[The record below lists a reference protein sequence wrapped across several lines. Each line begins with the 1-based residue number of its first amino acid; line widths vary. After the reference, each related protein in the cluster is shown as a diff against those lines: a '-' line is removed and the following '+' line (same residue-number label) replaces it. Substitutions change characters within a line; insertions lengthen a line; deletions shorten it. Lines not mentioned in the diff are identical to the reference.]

1 MLVQII
7 QFLLSLSLIVIIHE
21 FGHFMFAKLFGCR
34 VEKFYLFF
42 DWKFSLLKTK
52 PREGK
57 TTYGIG
63 WIPLGGYVKIAGM
76 VDESM
81 DKEQLK
87 EAPKPY
93 EYRSK
98 KAWQRLLII
107 VGGVIMNF
115 VLAAVIYIC
124 MAWVYGE
131 SYIKTSDVH
140 SGFEFSGSALAIG
153 FENGDKVISVDGKS
167 VENSARLSEEILL
180 SSSRNVLI
188 ERDGKELTVTVTDE
202 HIKGLLEEG
211 IFISPRVPFIIDQV
225 SSAANSEVL
234 MQGDSLTSVFGE
246 ELYFADD
253 FRAAFASH
261 PSDSVTIGFVRD
273 GVAMTADVYVD
284 DNGKLGV
291 HTLPLNIYPV
301 TEKHYSFWQAI
312 PVGLGQGVDKVASYF
327 DQLGLIFSPETE
339 AYKSVGGFITMGK
352 IFPSGWDWRAFWS
365 ITALLSIMIGA
376 LNIMPIPAL
385 DGGHL
390 LFILYEMITGRTP
403 SDKFM
408 EVAQIIGF
416 VLIIGLVILANGND
430 IIKLF

>member
-7 QFLLSLSLIVIIHE
+7 QFLLSLSLIVVIHE

-115 VLAAVIYIC
+115 VLAAAIYVG
-124 MAWVYGE
+124 MAWAYGDH
-131 SYIKTSDVH
+131 YVKTSDVH
-140 SGFEFSGSALAIG
+140 SGFEFTETARTIG
-153 FENGDKVISVDGKS
+153 FENGDKVISIDGVA
-167 VENSARLSEEILL
+167 VENSAKLSQEILL
-180 SSSRNVLI
+180 SSKRNVLV
-188 ERDGKELTVTVTDE
+188 ERDGKEVVVTIADSQV
-202 HIKGLLEEG
+202 KGLLSEG
-211 IFISPRVPFIIDQV
+211 VFVSPRVPFIVNQV
-225 SSAANSEVL
+225 ASAANSEVL
-234 MQGDSLTSVFGE
+234 MAGDSLTAVFGVE
-246 ELYFADD
+246 MYFADE

-261 PSDSVTIGFVRD
+261 PSDSVTVSLVR
-273 GVAMTADVYVD
+273 GGEEITTNIYVD
-284 DNGKLGV
+284 KDGKIGV
-291 HTLPLNIYPV
+291 MTIPLNIYPV
-301 TEKHYSFWQAI
+301 TEKQYSFFEAI
-312 PVGLGQGVDKVASYF
+312 PEGLSRGVSQLAGYF

-352 IFPSGWDWRAFWS
+352 IFPDSWNWYAFWN

-408 EVAQIIGF
+408 EVAQVIGF

-430 IIKLF
+430 ILKLF